1 MSQRK
6 QRDNLNALLLGVL
19 AFLFGSIGMP
29 VFKSAFM
36 ELRTNSTAQ
45 LLQKPNDAR
54 QDANILKL
62 QDTQDQHSVTLANL
76 SSNDQVQDLKI
87 DWHKEQLD
95 KIVSGFELIAD
106 ESRSTRAELK
116 SLRDGY
122 NESARYIEGWEPG
135 RQLKLP

>member
-6 QRDNLNALLLGVL
+6 NRESLTALLLAVL
-19 AFLFGSIGMP
+19 AFLFGSIGLP
-29 VFKSAFM
+29 AFKSAFV

-54 QDANILKL
+54 QDAAILQL
-62 QDTQDQHSVTLANL
+62 QDTQGAHSVTLANL

-116 SLRDGY
+116 SLRQGY
-122 NESARYIEGWEPG
+122 NANARYIEEWEPG
-135 RQLKLP
+135 RQLKLY